1 MFGNTV
7 ETRIFRKA
15 DDNVLAILSTA
26 VSQTA
31 RMPGASVAGGV
42 DAGPGSTIP
51 ATTTNAKDGTPAATA
66 LEGTRILFSDRFPP
80 AAIEVASSRCSQP
93 T

>member
-31 RMPGASVAGGV
+31 RMPGASVAG
-42 DAGPGSTIP
+42 PGSTIP
-51 ATTTNAKDGTPAATA
+51 ATTTTPKTARLPLPHWRALAFCLATDFRLRRLKWHRPAA
-66 LEGTRILFSDRFPP
+66 
-80 AAIEVASSRCSQP
+80 ASRP
-93 T
+93 